1 MRERHPNYVNQPLV
15 SIFATFLTA
24 FSFAIR
30 VILLKPRADKLHI
43 QSFHT
48 TIVWPTLNIPDF
60 LFSSDSLHHLGRN
73 EQASLLVWIFDPL
86 QVNPG
91 AAYSENTKGLC
102 REPKSHEVVHTLNV
116 WSRTIVHCLY
126 FLVLKGNWQEC
137 VSISIQSMCQVFIF
151 LVSENGPSLVETE
164 VKWPSGCFMEKYLA
178 AVASESTSPTSAT
191 VGRHEWDGEA
201 RWHPEPWFQ
210 KHSIRSNMTSQLQST

>member
-1 MRERHPNYVNQPLV
+1 MGAVSKQRLKKVRYTWGIWDHLRPAGFAVPLLFGSHMASVCEEHEGHPNYVNQPLV

-102 REPKSHEVVHTLNV
+102 REPKSHEVVHTLNNV
-116 WSRTIVHCLY
+116 WSRTIVHCL
-126 FLVLKGNWQEC
+126 
-137 VSISIQSMCQVFIF
+137 
-151 LVSENGPSLVETE
+151 
-164 VKWPSGCFMEKYLA
+164 
-178 AVASESTSPTSAT
+178 
-191 VGRHEWDGEA
+191 
-201 RWHPEPWFQ
+201 
-210 KHSIRSNMTSQLQST
+210 